1 MTRNSTA
8 AFYEGL
14 EAILTGGKI
23 IKVRDR
29 EVKEIVP
36 CYISISRPLERVLIA
51 PYRANNIFATIAETI
66 WVIAGRNDLDFLQ
79 HYLPIAK
86 EFSDDGLVWRAGYGS
101 RLRKWQGKVDQIHEV
116 LKTLLTER
124 NSRRAVMVIFNP
136 SDDFVD
142 SRDIPCNNWLQFIV
156 RDNLLYLNIAV
167 RSNDIVWGFSGINTF
182 EWGVLQEM
190 MAHWLGAEVG
200 SSHYLIGSFHLYD
213 NHYTRAQQIITHRRD
228 KFIYDFGFNAFRF
241 HTPFENMEQVL
252 LQWFE
257 IEHKSRENLIDVERE
272 TEIIEDEF
280 LRYSLYMVVI
290 YNQFLQGA
298 CKDQIFHLIL
308 GIPLSDF
315 RIAAIEY
322 FSRKFGNIDF
332 QELKIFSDQ
341 ELRFLRYFWE
351 GEE

>member
-1 MTRNSTA
+1 MNRNSTA

-14 EAILTGGKI
+14 DAILSGGKV
-23 IKVRDR
+23 IKVRGK

-36 CYISISRPLERVLIA
+36 YYLSISRPMERVLIT
-51 PYRANNIFATIAETI
+51 PHRANNIFSTIAETI

-101 RLRKWQGKVDQIHEV
+101 RLRKWPGKIDQIHEV
-116 LKTLLTER
+116 LNILQNER

-136 SDDFVD
+136 AEDFVD
-142 SRDIPCNNWLQFIV
+142 SKDIPCNNWLHFIV
-156 RDNLLYLNIAV
+156 RDNYLYLNIAV

-182 EWGVLQEM
+182 EWSVLQEM
-190 MAHWLGAEVG
+190 IAYWLGVEVG
-200 SSHYLIGSFHLYD
+200 SSNYLIGSFHLYD
-213 NHYTRAQQIITHRRD
+213 HHFARAQQMITHRRD
-228 KFIYDFGFNAFRF
+228 KFIYDFGFDTFKFN
-241 HTPFENMEQVL
+241 TPFENMERVL
-252 LQWFE
+252 SNWFE
-257 IEHKSRENLIDVERE
+257 IEYKSRKNFIDVERE

-298 CKDQIFHLIL
+298 SKDQIFHLIQ

-322 FSRKFGNIDF
+322 FFRKFENVSL
-332 QELKIFSDQ
+332 QELTIFSDQ
-341 ELRFLRYFWE
+341 ELRFLRYFWG